1 MIKTKKCSLFAD
13 QIWFFEVKLSH
24 NKLSVINPTVILTM
38 ESQSEKAQRKPKGSV
53 YYSKFTLEDYLRTR
67 TMININHHPPGPTQK
82 DFIKAAN
89 MLRPTAQ
96 PFFPSQQL
104 NPRAEEF
111 SPRRAESFVLV
122 RSLDYEDGKSCL
134 HTFLLE
140 LLFILF
146 LIESEGQNSS

>member
-1 MIKTKKCSLFAD
+1 
-13 QIWFFEVKLSH
+13 
-24 NKLSVINPTVILTM
+24 M
-38 ESQSEKAQRKPKGSV
+38 ESSQSEKAQVKPKGSV

-67 TMININHHPPGPTQK
+67 TMTNLHPPGPTQR

-111 SPRRAESFVLV
+111 SPRNAESFVLV
-122 RSLDYEDGKSCL
+122 RSLDYEDGKPSL
-134 HTFLLE
+134 HTLLLE

-146 LIESEGQNSS
+146 